1 MIDYICIALLLIVA
15 FIGYKA
21 GFSRVLIFVSNGVIG
36 KIATF
41 IVFYFTFG
49 LVLALTFVQDFLAL
63 IVDKVNQVNNSIL
76 SFLVINLKLDVVL
89 FGIIFWLL
97 ITLARK
103 FLVRL
108 ISKFF
113 AIQTGAIIVVNKIL
127 GVIFA
132 ILWFLVIAL
141 ILMQILAWTTGVEG
155 SVYQYLENSFLGLGW
170 VFKNNPINSMISVF
184 NANFLSNR

>member
-1 MIDYICIALLLIVA
+1 MIDFICIALLLIVA

-49 LVLALTFVQDFLAL
+49 LVLALPFVQDFLAL

-170 VFKNNPINSMISVF
+170 LFKNNPINSMISVF